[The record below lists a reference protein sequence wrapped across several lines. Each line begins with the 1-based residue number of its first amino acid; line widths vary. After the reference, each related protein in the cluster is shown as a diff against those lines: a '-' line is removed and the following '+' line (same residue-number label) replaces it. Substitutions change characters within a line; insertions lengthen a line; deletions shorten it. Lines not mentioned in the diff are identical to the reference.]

1 MNGSPANAW
10 QMCLFPSSVMP
21 LGEEAVVKE
30 LGRGEGARQDGRGWV
45 FLKQQLDEGRLDG
58 DI

>member
-1 MNGSPANAW
+1 
-10 QMCLFPSSVMP
+10 MP

-45 FLKQQLDEGRLDG
+45 FLKQQLDEGRLDR